1 MRQKRIVIHE
11 DEGERVPDICG
22 TAIELINK
30 RTSFP
35 TKVSLAIIILDVG
48 KESEEHYHKKTE
60 EVYYILQGCG
70 VMIIDGTRYEVKP
83 GHAVFLPLSSSHK
96 IINRADTPLKLVCAD
111 SPPFDP
117 NDVFKP

>member
-1 MRQKRIVIHE
+1 MRRKRIVIHE

-30 RTSFP
+30 RTSIP
-35 TKVSLAIIILDVG
+35 NKVSLAIIILDVG

-60 EVYYILQGCG
+60 EIYYILEGCG
-70 VMIIDGTRYEVKP
+70 VVMIDSTRYEIKP
-83 GHAVFLPLSSSHK
+83 GHAVFLPINSLHK
-96 IINRADTPLKLVCAD
+96 IINAADKPLKLVCAD